1 MISDRAKVEQ
11 SANRGH
17 VHSNHYVQGHP
28 PEAEVSTR
36 DEPNHHSVH
45 GAESDSESE
54 QLDWDPERV
63 DDDGYPLVDE
73 NRSTWVPVPRDGPRW
88 TKPKQVRCQRGHK
101 ITGRSGKSARFR
113 HRTGSLQTRV
123 SLLRKKKVRKT
134 LFTKKKNC
142 QEEIETSAHH
152 FERRRK
158 NAAQNVSQEPNSEA
172 YSLQPLSTTW
182 TLGERVSESST
193 KGQLPGTREK
203 VSSCQETPSHSC
215 TILFPTWR
223 ARVCLNL
230 WTGVQMD
237 SKMRLIGM
245 HPMTS
250 GTARRHFR
258 TETSQFCWFD
268 LGPSSWLDGH

>member
-134 LFTKKKNC
+134 LFTKKTAKKRSKRPHTISREGERTQHRTYHRSRTQKRTRCNRC
-142 QEEIETSAHH
+142 QQLGHLARECQNRAQKDNSQAPGKKFLHA
-152 FERRRK
+152 RRRLRT
-158 NAAQNVSQEPNSEA
+158 AAQ
-172 YSLQPLSTTW
+172 
-182 TLGERVSESST
+182 
-193 KGQLPGTREK
+193 
-203 VSSCQETPSHSC
+203 SCFLH
-215 TILFPTWR
+215 
-223 ARVCLNL
+223 
-230 WTGVQMD
+230 GVY
-237 SKMRLIGM
+237 G
-245 HPMTS
+245 
-250 GTARRHFR
+250 
-258 TETSQFCWFD
+258 CV
-268 LGPSSWLDGH
+268 